1 MCQSKQI
8 EVNDPRFLELD
19 KFLKKLQGEKGIAMI
34 ALQKAQQLFGYL
46 PLEVHK
52 HISARTGISV
62 AELYGVSTF
71 YSQFLLEAEGK
82 HRISVCMGT
91 ACYVKGA
98 QNVLDKLCELLNIK
112 VGEVSADGLFSI
124 TAARCIGCCGLAPVI
139 MIDEEVY
146 ANIVDLNELEQILD
160 NYRLKDAA
168 VGAAS
173 LASRG
178 GKAEAEDPA

>member
-1 MCQSKQI
+1 
-8 EVNDPRFLELD
+8 
-19 KFLKKLQGEKGIAMI
+19 
-34 ALQKAQQLFGYL
+34 
-46 PLEVHK
+46 
-52 HISARTGISV
+52 
-62 AELYGVSTF
+62 
-71 YSQFLLEAEGK
+71 
-82 HRISVCMGT
+82 MGT

-112 VGEVSADGLFSI
+112 VGVVSADGLFSI

>member
-1 MCQSKQI
+1 MCQPKQI
-8 EVNDPRFLELD
+8 AVDDPRFLELD
-19 KFLKKLQGEKGIAMI
+19 TFLKKLQGEKGIAMI

-52 HISARTGISV
+52 HISAFTGISV
-62 AELYGVSTF
+62 AELYGVSSF

-91 ACYVKGA
+91 ACYVKGS
-98 QNVLDKLCELLNIK
+98 QKVLDKLCELLNIK
-112 VGEVSADGLFSI
+112 VGEVSSDGLFSI

-160 NYRLKDAA
+160 SYRSKEAAA
-168 VGAAS
+168 VTVSVAS
-173 LASRG
+173 ADNKG
-178 GKAEAEDPA
+178 EAEDLA